1 MSQLT
6 DWSDQPKIEQL
17 YKFNCLEL
25 KQLWEAISQLN
36 GYLFEDPEQ
45 ETLDFS
51 HPLMNIQFTIQGQL
65 DTLIEVGMKSGLI
78 VWPLLDIKTLLNEA
92 ADGV

>member
-36 GYLFEDPEQ
+36 GYLF
-45 ETLDFS
+45 
-51 HPLMNIQFTIQGQL
+51 
-65 DTLIEVGMKSGLI
+65 
-78 VWPLLDIKTLLNEA
+78 
-92 ADGV
+92 